1 MLAVLVYGMIEG
13 LLIALVALA
22 FQLNYNGLKLFDISI
37 GAIYVVASYLLIGFT
52 SIFDSLLISISL
64 SIIGIVLIALI
75 IEFLIYR
82 PFIKKNTGSLVM
94 LLISLSIYTIIINS
108 VALLAGVESKSISL
122 FENTDFKI
130 EFFGVILTLIQL
142 VQIVFSILSILIVY
156 IILSK
161 TILGKK
167 ITAISENLILFR
179 IMGLNENRV
188 RQIIL
193 IISSILIAIS
203 SILRTSDV
211 GIDPFSSGFH
221 IVLLAAIAVIIGG
234 ITSPIGVI
242 IGSILLG
249 LIINLAAWFFSGE
262 WKEAATF
269 LLLVFVLIVKKDGL
283 VHTSLRTDE

>member
-37 GAIYVVASYLLIGFT
+37 GAIYVVASYLLIGFA
-52 SIFDSLLISISL
+52 SIFDSLLISLSL

-75 IEFLIYR
+75 IEFFIYR
-82 PFIKKNTGSLVM
+82 PFIKKNTSSLVM
-94 LLISLSIYTIIINS
+94 LLISLSIYAIIINS
-108 VALLAGVESKSISL
+108 VVLLAGVESKSISL
-122 FENTDFKI
+122 FENIDFQI

-142 VQIVFSILSILIVY
+142 VQIVFSIFSILIVY
-156 IILSK
+156 LILSK

-167 ITAISENLILFR
+167 ITAISENLTLFR
-179 IMGLNENRV
+179 IMGLNENKV

-211 GIDPFSSGFH
+211 GISPFGSGFH

-234 ITSPIGVI
+234 ITSPLGVI

-283 VHTSLRTDE
+283 VHTSLRTEE